1 MLTLL
6 LKAHTW
12 SLSFEDTFIIWL
24 QSLGGRFSFLY
35 YLNNFFSFL
44 GESTCIAVLIAVLY
58 FAVDKKKAQQITF
71 TLSTSLLT
79 TTFIK
84 DIVCRTRPFNSNPN
98 IQNFRLVGGY
108 SFPSGHS
115 TNSSAVYATIGIKF
129 HDKKRRWLT
138 ALCVAI
144 PLLVALSRMYVGAH
158 YPTDV
163 ITGLALGTAFAFLI
177 NWLLSVMPNKYWV
190 YCGGIVLMSVGL
202 FTATDGNYFTM
213 YGILC
218 GLVAANAFE
227 EKFVN
232 FEETHIWWRVLLRL
246 VGVGLVM
253 LALDTLIKLPFASML
268 YYTEPRDPEQ
278 LATIYRGATAFDK
291 FLLKLQGV
299 DTIKKVYAD
308 KVVVERVFRTV
319 KYAILA
325 FVALGVYPML
335 FKPAEK
341 LYKKL
346 GWIKTTDTQTTTT
359 TTDTTTEDTA
369 NADAPDK
376 K

>member
-1 MLTLL
+1 M
-6 LKAHTW
+6 
-12 SLSFEDTFIIWL
+12 
-24 QSLGGRFSFLY
+24 
-35 YLNNFFSFL
+35 
-44 GESTCIAVLIAVLY
+44 
-58 FAVDKKKAQQITF
+58 
-71 TLSTSLLT
+71 
-79 TTFIK
+79 
-84 DIVCRTRPFNSNPN
+84 
-98 IQNFRLVGGY
+98 
-108 SFPSGHS
+108 
-115 TNSSAVYATIGIKF
+115 YATISIKF

-218 GLVAANAFE
+218 GLVAAIAFE

-246 VGVGLVM
+246 AGVGLVM